1 MAKKTPGIYIAIR
14 GDVSAFET
22 DLNHA
27 RQIAKAQGEAIAKSI
42 GNAVSKADLTGG
54 ITKLTRELKTAQA
67 ALSAGAFKTQVSG
80 LEDIAKA
87 AGVSSKQLEGLTNSM
102 LKSQAA
108 ATANRAFEYLQ
119 KNAGLSTIQLAKLR
133 AQLGDTSGAL
143 STLWSG
149 AKAAAVP
156 VIAVGAAAIYAGK
169 ACFDAS
175 LQMDRLVKS
184 YTSIEGST
192 AGAISKLDYIYEVS
206 AKLGLEF
213 QSTAESAKGFFA
225 AGKGTTLQK
234 DLNNIFE
241 GVAQAGTA
249 LSLTT
254 DQMDGVFLALGQMI
268 SKGKVQAEELRGQL
282 GERLPGSFNLAA
294 KAMGVTTAQLDDML
308 KKGQVTAEDMLP
320 KLAAVLK
327 EEFGPAAEQAAQGA
341 QGAVNRLST
350 EWNLF
355 KATVMDNKGIIAAI
369 NAITEALKR
378 DQALIDAARR
388 EAAIKSLATDGV
400 IKRGEKQVTDVDMAS
415 GAVTVQKV
423 KFYTE
428 EQIQA
433 RIGLEKAWEA
443 HNKISLQL
451 QEEET
456 KIISDGSAAVK
467 EYLKNTLESK
477 RAALKEDYH
486 NTLEA
491 LDKQVAVYKK
501 QGQDVSGL
509 EKERVKVTA
518 EYRRQLEALNKKGAS
533 SAEAAANRAATA
545 LAAYD
550 AELAKL
556 MKSSRDVE
564 QVKIEE
570 KLRKIAKDAKLPAEA
585 LEELRHAME
594 QETDFKWM
602 QGILSYA
609 DPAAAAIAKVDREY
623 QGFLR
628 DVQSLK
634 KEDPE
639 KYARLMAKA
648 EAEHEKA
655 IRKANRTSK
664 EQNDHTQEKLAFYK
678 ELEELTGQYGLS
690 LKYQNDLL
698 NEQVELWRDADIPE
712 EYINKM
718 RELREL
724 QMSRDWVDGAK
735 RGLLEYRA
743 SASDTAKGVEESFKG
758 LFDGMDSGWKSAWQQ
773 MIETGKVSL
782 SSFRSL
788 FASFLA
794 DLLHIA
800 ITRPI
805 TVQIAGVVSGMLG
818 TGGVA
823 HAAGGAGGSGGAGGL
838 LGNIPFSSLLPDS
851 ITGGVSGL
859 LGATLPGTTAVLTT
873 PGAYTAG
880 EILLMQGG
888 GATAG
893 TVGGQAALVSSGL
906 SLGSAL
912 TYGGF
917 GSLGYSLLGGALGLP
932 QGKYS
937 GLTAGVGGAL
947 GAWGGSALGSAAGIA
962 AGSTLGSVVP
972 VIGTALGAV
981 AGGLIGS
988 MFGKTKTHPTVYTNV
1003 PEASLVGTDWAEAF
1017 KQGAWGHRMSAGEID
1032 SFFDE
1037 IGGYANNTAQTLLSF
1052 AQSLPEAYAAGVT
1065 ENLKKQTVGMGRGT
1079 TAGRGWVGN
1088 RGPSAWDLQF
1098 YDDEHA
1104 ERTYRTTQQDIARV
1118 MLQGL
1123 AKSMEAAGTSIRDIF
1138 PHLNLRASN
1147 ADLSESDE
1155 WTNAVAGLT
1164 AIQGIQEAIKGIDGA
1179 QMTQAEQQAQAFVE
1193 QLEALSS
1200 AVASYG
1206 VDKGYADKL
1215 VEEYRAA
1222 YVDTYVKSLDEMLHP
1237 LSQVEQEAKGY
1248 REAID
1253 GYVKALETMQAS
1265 EAQLA
1270 KVRGYTQT
1278 AIDNI
1283 ISSLESSL
1291 SPMAEIEQAQQN
1303 ANAVIDQH
1311 IAALQQLGASEG
1323 EIARVEAL
1331 RAEAVKQA
1339 TEELLRSFEQNVA
1352 QRWAAIDGTSDE
1364 VGRAI
1369 SQENELRE
1377 AIQKFGEGST
1387 QVAELLKLH
1396 AAETAKAAE
1405 EAAKAALEAAKSEY
1419 EALKSQMDALEQQ
1432 RVQLQQQA
1440 IQEKISAL
1448 NEQLS
1453 AAKTLKSTWEGLDK
1467 SLGQAR
1473 YNLFA
1478 GAANIDAMSRLG
1490 TVQAEFRRLSGLA
1503 FGGDSEAAGQ
1513 LAGVGSS
1520 LLDLVKQTAGT
1531 EDEYLDAFWAVN
1543 AQLKNAQDAAG
1554 AQVSSAD
1561 KQLEVLQGQ
1570 LDVQN
1575 AALAQLQGQSATLE
1589 EIEKQIAELRPL
1601 LEAAGQKAGIKAFAS
1616 GGLALP
1622 GWALVGEK
1630 GPELVNFSQP
1640 GRVYTAADTA
1650 ALFRSATPRAADAGS
1665 SEEVRALR
1673 EEVYQLRRDMNILLS
1688 EVAKYGRRVSDLV
1701 ELWDV
1706 EGVPTKVGA

>member
-1 MAKKTPGIYIAIR
+1 
-14 GDVSAFET
+14 
-22 DLNHA
+22 
-27 RQIAKAQGEAIAKSI
+27 
-42 GNAVSKADLTGG
+42 
-54 ITKLTRELKTAQA
+54 
-67 ALSAGAFKTQVSG
+67 
-80 LEDIAKA
+80 
-87 AGVSSKQLEGLTNSM
+87 
-102 LKSQAA
+102 
-108 ATANRAFEYLQ
+108 
-119 KNAGLSTIQLAKLR
+119 
-133 AQLGDTSGAL
+133 
-143 STLWSG
+143 
-149 AKAAAVP
+149 
-156 VIAVGAAAIYAGK
+156 
-169 ACFDAS
+169 
-175 LQMDRLVKS
+175 
-184 YTSIEGST
+184 
-192 AGAISKLDYIYEVS
+192 
-206 AKLGLEF
+206 
-213 QSTAESAKGFFA
+213 
-225 AGKGTTLQK
+225 
-234 DLNNIFE
+234 
-241 GVAQAGTA
+241 
-249 LSLTT
+249 
-254 DQMDGVFLALGQMI
+254 
-268 SKGKVQAEELRGQL
+268 
-282 GERLPGSFNLAA
+282 
-294 KAMGVTTAQLDDML
+294 
-308 KKGQVTAEDMLP
+308 
-320 KLAAVLK
+320 
-327 EEFGPAAEQAAQGA
+327 
-341 QGAVNRLST
+341 
-350 EWNLF
+350 
-355 KATVMDNKGIIAAI
+355 
-369 NAITEALKR
+369 
-378 DQALIDAARR
+378 
-388 EAAIKSLATDGV
+388 
-400 IKRGEKQVTDVDMAS
+400 
-415 GAVTVQKV
+415 
-423 KFYTE
+423 
-428 EQIQA
+428 
-433 RIGLEKAWEA
+433 
-443 HNKISLQL
+443 
-451 QEEET
+451 
-456 KIISDGSAAVK
+456 
-467 EYLKNTLESK
+467 
-477 RAALKEDYH
+477 
-486 NTLEA
+486 
-491 LDKQVAVYKK
+491 
-501 QGQDVSGL
+501 
-509 EKERVKVTA
+509 
-518 EYRRQLEALNKKGAS
+518 
-533 SAEAAANRAATA
+533 
-545 LAAYD
+545 
-550 AELAKL
+550 
-556 MKSSRDVE
+556 
-564 QVKIEE
+564 
-570 KLRKIAKDAKLPAEA
+570 
-585 LEELRHAME
+585 ME
-594 QETDFKWM
+594 QEADFKWM

-609 DPAAAAIAKVDREY
+609 DPASAAIAKVDREY
-623 QGFLR
+623 LGFLR

-648 EAEHEKA
+648 ETEHEKA
-655 IRKANRTSK
+655 LRKATRAGK

-758 LFDGMDSGWKSAWQQ
+758 LFDGMDSGWRSAWQQ

-823 HAAGGAGGSGGAGGL
+823 YAAGGAGGSGGL

-988 MFGKTKTHPTVYTNV
+988 MFGTTKTHPTVYTNV

-1037 IGGYANNTAQTLLSF
+1037 IGGYANSTAQTLLSF

-1098 YDDEHA
+1098 YDDEHT

-1147 ADLSESDE
+1147 ADLGESDQ
-1155 WTNAVAGLT
+1155 WTKAVSGLT
-1164 AIQGIQEAIKGIDGA
+1164 AIQGIQDAIKNIDGA
-1179 QMTQAEQQAQAFVE
+1179 QMTQAEQQAKAFVE

-1222 YVDTYVKSLDEMLHP
+1222 YVDSYVKSLEEMFHP
-1237 LSQVEQEAKGY
+1237 LSRVEQEAKGY
-1248 REAID
+1248 KEAID
-1253 GYVKALETMQAS
+1253 GYVKALETMQAT

-1283 ISSLESSL
+1283 ISALESSL
-1291 SPMAEIEQAQQN
+1291 SPLSAYEQAQQN

-1311 IAALQQLGASEG
+1311 LAALRQLGASEG

-1331 RAEAVKQA
+1331 RAEAVAQA
-1339 TEELLRSFEQNVA
+1339 TAELLHSFGQNVA
-1352 QRWAAIDGTSDE
+1352 QRWAALDGTSDE

-1377 AIQKFGEGST
+1377 AVLKFGEGSA

-1396 AAETAKAAE
+1396 AAETAKAAQ
-1405 EAAKAALEAAKSEY
+1405 EAAKSEY

-1440 IQEKISAL
+1440 IQEEISAL

-1453 AAKTLKSTWEGLDK
+1453 AAKSLKSTWEGLDK